1 MSAFTI
7 DDARWIAQKAVRHRY
22 ERDAK
27 NERDIHEPSSDRP
40 SALTGKEE
48 ELLVALRQAE
58 EVHGQALVKLEEAWA
73 HIEQRKLMIVERDG
87 AHATFLKDAKTLLN
101 TWRSMDQTARRS
113 LAWHCHTVGP
123 IARGVAWAL
132 GEHYDLD
139 KIVANRDWALAN
151 LVAAATAATEDIT
164 FEGEEG
170 RPSTNDA
177 LREFARVLSEFWS
190 RTTNQR
196 FSVNFNRQ
204 ARVPLSAA
212 ANMLCEAAH
221 RLNRG
226 YTLSNCE
233 SVMNDLRKGT

>member
-1 MSAFTI
+1 PIIDLAGRPDDDELAFRRRSRDYVIQIRRIRHEYLGRIRVAELRSRGI
-7 DDARWIAQKAVRHRY
+7 DELRTLTDPAAFMPLVEELSGQEILIEYQSPVARAQKASEKR
-22 ERDAK
+22 
-27 NERDIHEPSSDRP
+27 
-40 SALTGKEE
+40 
-48 ELLVALRQAE
+48 ALREGVQ
-58 EVHGQALVKLEEAWA
+58 
-73 HIEQRKLMIVERDG
+73 G
-87 AHATFLKDAKTLLN
+87 AMEMAAVN
-101 TWRSMDQTARRS
+101 PSVMDN
-113 LAWHCHTVGP
+113 
-123 IARGVAWAL
+123 
-132 GEHYDLD
+132 YDLD

-164 FEGEEG
+164 FEDEKG

-190 RTTNQR
+190 RTTNRR
-196 FSVNFNRQ
+196 FSVSFNRQ

-233 SVMNDLRKGT
+233 SVVNDPRKGK